1 VNAEFN
7 WWLLIVGL
15 VIGAALTWL
24 VMAEAARRDA
34 DLGDEERRGEAV
46 YIASLLSSP
55 DETVDELRVEEILRL
70 HREYLAGPPPD
81 EPADLTE
88 LTEADEIEPARPAEA
103 FDPEPVIVPRASAD
117 DDRGVAAEGTPGGTA
132 EPSAAEPTAPAARAQ
147 ER

>member
-1 VNAEFN
+1 MNAEFN

-55 DETVDELRVEEILRL
+55 DEAVDELRVEEILRL

-81 EPADLTE
+81 EPTSSPSPTRSSLGAWWRCSIRDL
-88 LTEADEIEPARPAEA
+88 
-103 FDPEPVIVPRASAD
+103 
-117 DDRGVAAEGTPGGTA
+117 
-132 EPSAAEPTAPAARAQ
+132 
-147 ER
+147 

>member
-1 VNAEFN
+1 MNAEFN

-34 DLGDEERRGEAV
+34 DLGDEERRSEAV

-55 DETVDELRVEEILRL
+55 DEAVDELRVEEILRL

-88 LTEADEIEPARPAEA
+88 LTEPDEIELGVAEA
-103 FDPEPVIVPRASAD
+103 SDPGPVIVPRATAD
-117 DDRGVAAEGTPGGTA
+117 GHRGVEAEDTPGA
-132 EPSAAEPTAPAARAQ
+132 PAEPTAPAARAQ